1 MDYDLLLKEQIVSH
15 QTSYICTNYIPSAKI
30 HKSIVKPREDSDKV
44 KRLIRRKKMKK
55 TMTKEEMLQ
64 NFTRWELNKVTL

>member
-30 HKSIVKPREDSDKV
+30 HESIVKPREDSDKV